1 MNIYQKLNQKLK
13 MTIII
18 SLIKKITLNG
28 KLIIGLILNKLML

>member
-1 MNIYQKLNQKLK
+1 MKIKKKLNQKLK

-28 KLIIGLILNKLML
+28 KLTIGLILKKIML